1 MIIHDIKERLLSN
14 SYYLYKIKGFK
25 RKWRRFVNDDTG
37 IVIEGYP
44 RCANSLLVDSFIIS
58 QDYRVRVASHSH
70 HWAQVIEGLKKNLPV
85 VVTIRNPV
93 DAAASLLLRRNEISD
108 NTALHV
114 YEVFHR
120 MIIPHKDRILFVR
133 FEDVIESPSRVITII
148 NERFGTNYVIPS
160 DVLKEEL
167 QKKSLIESAIVDPVR
182 GMLEVCYPNDE
193 KKKKSIPIKERIR
206 SHPMM
211 PRLEVLYRECL
222 NASLDE
228 TRHHIAK

>member
-167 QKKSLIESAIVDPVR
+167 QKKSLIESAIADPVR

-222 NASLDE
+222 NASLNE
-228 TRHHIAK
+228 TQHHIAK

>member
-70 HWAQVIEGLKKNLPV
+70 HWAQVIEGLKKDLPV
-85 VVTIRNPV
+85 VVTIRKPV
-93 DAAASLLLRRNEISD
+93 DAAASLLLRRSEISD

-120 MIIPHKDRILFVR
+120 KILPHKDRILFVK
-133 FEDVIESPSRVITII
+133 FEDVIESPSRVIAII
-148 NERFGTNYVIPS
+148 NERFGTNYIIPS
-160 DVLKEEL
+160 DVLVEEFGA
-167 QKKSLIESAIVDPVR
+167 KSIRHEISVNPIN
-182 GMLEVCYPNDE
+182 GMLKVCYPNDE
-193 KKKKSIPIKERIR
+193 KKKKSMPIKERLR

-211 PRLEVLYRECL
+211 PQLEALYRECL
-222 NASLDE
+222 NTSL
-228 TRHHIAK
+228 